1 MSTIKLFDYVIH
13 GGNLQK
19 VVSEPFDLMF
29 MDDHVGA
36 DIEHNLHNAEDL
48 DSNECY
54 HSVKCVVLWNLDKNT
69 HEVVSVYNLGFDA
82 IVTGDVTDGYIPHD
96 LASVMATH
104 AGRLKKLSEKW
115 YANGVKKEKGTSTV

>member
-1 MSTIKLFDYVIH
+1 MLIVKLFEYVIH
-13 GGNLQK
+13 NGDLQK
-19 VVSEPFDLMF
+19 VVSEPFDVMF

-36 DIEHNLHNAEDL
+36 DIERNLHNAEDL

-54 HSVKCVVLWNLDKNT
+54 RSVKCVVLWNLNKNT
-69 HEVVSVYNLGFDA
+69 HEIVPVYGFNFDV
-82 IVTGDVTDGYIPHD
+82 IVTGDITDGYIAHD

-115 YANGVKKEKGTSTV
+115 YAKKEKGTSTV